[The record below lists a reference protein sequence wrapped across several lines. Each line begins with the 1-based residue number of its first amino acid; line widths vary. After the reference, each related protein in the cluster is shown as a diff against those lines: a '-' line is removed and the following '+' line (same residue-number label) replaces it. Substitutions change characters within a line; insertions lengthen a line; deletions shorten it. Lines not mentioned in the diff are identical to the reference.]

1 MKLHGEV
8 TLRTRP
14 TLGAAVLE
22 SRTADSKG
30 NRIRENGVMKKQDPA
45 GKQDPNVRREIGRER
60 FMHLDALQT
69 RAVTWGDGPCLTLAG
84 PGAGKTTVLTERILY
99 LIREAGIPEDQ
110 ILVITF
116 TRDAAMEMKTRF
128 LEKSGKTGQSVS
140 FGTFHSVFF
149 FILRTSLGYRQ
160 KDLLTG
166 SKKRALLKASL
177 IESGLPFLED
187 AEEDP
192 KVWQELSRF
201 ACSGL
206 SLDSYEPK
214 FFSADF
220 RRVIGLYQ
228 EKKKECHLLD
238 FDDLM
243 GKTRELFLTR
253 PDILKQWRKRYQY
266 LLVDEVQD
274 MNPIQFEILAL
285 LSSPG
290 NHIFAVGDDDQSIYG
305 FRNASP
311 KLMLRFPEIYPNC
324 EILRMTR
331 NYRSAKAIVR
341 ASDHLIQWNKERYPK
356 EAEAVSEEEGSILYI
371 ESGSP
376 EEEAEK
382 IVQMIEKDLEGSGRI
397 GVLFRNRFHSNAIR
411 QELALH
417 RIAFSYPEEKKN
429 PYHHTIFRDMESY
442 LRLADGKRRRE
453 DFFRIIN
460 KPLRYLPRTIF
471 SEDGLSDQELLNRA
485 RAYGSGRFADA
496 SGNADLYARRQGAER
511 FYQILYGLLQDLHF
525 IRTLPPY
532 AAVNYILKGC
542 GYETYLRENA
552 RENGWMTERSRNHMQ
567 GRSRQQTESDQK
579 WQKNESRAGGVYSL
593 EKDMVDQKET
603 EVWEAHRDF
612 ILRLA
617 RQEHSIRG
625 LASRLQDL
633 REEWNREAE
642 SRNQSR
648 EDRNPSDQA
657 CRLSLH
663 TFHSSKG
670 LEFDTVYIL
679 NLVEGA
685 VPSAKAVTEAEMEE
699 ERRMFY
705 VAVTRAKMKLILS
718 SSNDSKKMRT
728 PSRFLR
734 EMHSRRDE
742 YNLSDDC

>member
-69 RAVTWGDGPCLTLAG
+69 RAVSRGDGPCLILAG

-99 LIREAGIPEDQ
+99 LIREAGIPEEQ

-128 LEKSGKTGQSVS
+128 LQKSGETGQRVS

-166 SKKRALLKASL
+166 PGRRAILKASL
-177 IESGLPFLED
+177 IEAGLPFLED
-187 AEEDP
+187 VEENP

-206 SLDSYEPK
+206 PLDQYEPK
-214 FFSADF
+214 FFPEDF
-220 RRVIGLYQ
+220 RKVIGLYQ
-228 EKKKECHLLD
+228 EKKEESRLLD

-243 GKTRELFLTR
+243 GKTRDLFLNR
-253 PDILKQWRKRYQY
+253 PDLLKQWRKRYPY
-266 LLVDEVQD
+266 ILVDEVQD

-285 LSSPG
+285 LSGPA

-311 KLMLRFPEIYPNC
+311 KLMLRFPDIYPQC
-324 EILRMTR
+324 EILKMTR
-331 NYRSAKAIVR
+331 NYRSAKAIVS

-356 EAEAVSEEEGSILYI
+356 EALAVSEEEGQIFYLFSA
-371 ESGSP
+371 SF
-376 EEEAEK
+376 EEEAKK
-382 IVQMIEKDLEGSGRI
+382 ILSLIRQDLKGEGRI
-397 GVLFRNRFHSNAIR
+397 GILFRNRFHADAIR
-411 QELALH
+411 QELALNK
-417 RIAFSYPEEKKN
+417 IPFSYPEEKKN
-429 PYHHTIFRDMESY
+429 PYGHPIFRDMEAY
-442 LRLADGKRRRE
+442 LRLADGKRTRE
-453 DFFRIIN
+453 DFLRVIN
-460 KPLRYLPRTIF
+460 RPLRYLPRTIF
-471 SEDGLSDQELLNRA
+471 SEDGLSDEELLNRA
-485 RAYGSGRFADA
+485 RSYGGGRTSCSDV
-496 SGNADLYARRQGAER
+496 YAVRQKSER
-511 FYQILYGLLQDLHF
+511 LYQILLAFLSDLHF

-542 GYETYLRENA
+542 GYEAFCR
-552 RENGWMTERSRNHMQ
+552 
-567 GRSRQQTESDQK
+567 
-579 WQKNESRAGGVYSL
+579 
-593 EKDMVDQKET
+593 ET
-603 EVWEAHRDF
+603 EKNAEGGILSREREDDKDSGRDGERERRSSWESNLDL

-617 RQEHSIRG
+617 HKEKSIRG
-625 LASRLQDL
+625 LADRIRDL
-633 REEWNREAE
+633 YLDWERENEGFKGKQKGKQTETEESAGRGKEIRTGEEGEDPNR
-642 SRNQSR
+642 SNLR
-648 EDRNPSDQA
+648 DRI
-657 CRLSLH
+657 SLH

-679 NLVEGA
+679 NLIEGA
-685 VPSAKAVTEAEMEE
+685 VPSAKAVTEEEMEE

-705 VAVTRAKMKLILS
+705 VAMTRAKTKLVLS
-718 SSNDSKKMRT
+718 TAVLDNKKLRT

-734 EMHSRRDE
+734 EMRSSPDHNCS
-742 YNLSDDC
+742 